1 MVDVVCHGL
10 TFTGVEA
17 IFFDKDGTLE
27 DSRLFLCK
35 LARRRVKA
43 IVTIVPELE
52 EIAANLLLTFG
63 IGDRE
68 APCQSQDREAPCQS
82 QDHAVPWQ
90 SQDLCLDPQGLMA
103 VGSYQEN
110 KMAAA
115 AYIASRGY
123 SWWESQELAEQAFHQ
138 AGRQIVPDLDTA
150 PLFPGC
156 LEVIKSL
163 HDSGLKLGIISAD
176 SIQGITSFVERENLG
191 DYFQLLL
198 GSDRDLSKPNP
209 LLYLKACDLLEVDPQ
224 NTLMIGDAIGDITM
238 AKQAHAQGTIG
249 ITWDAHATHL
259 SSASVTVDNLTAI
272 RLI

>member
-27 DSRLFLCK
+27 DSRLFLGK
-35 LARRRVKA
+35 LARRRVEA
-43 IVTIVPELE
+43 IVTIVPEME

-63 IGDRE
+63 IGG
-68 APCQSQDREAPCQS
+68 REAPCQS

-90 SQDLCLDPQGLMA
+90 SQDLSLDPQGLMA

-123 SWWESQELAEQAFHQ
+123 SWWESQELAEQAFQQ

-176 SIQGITSFVERENLG
+176 SIQGITSFVDRENLG

-198 GSDRDLSKPNP
+198 GSDRDLSKPDP
-209 LLYLKACDLLEVDPQ
+209 LLYLKACKLLDVDPQ

-249 ITWDAHATHL
+249 ITWDEPQSKHL
-259 SSASVTVDNLTAI
+259 SLASLTIDNLAVVRAI
-272 RLI
+272 